1 MVYLVPGRT
10 EKINYLHNFV
20 LLFETEQCFILKKLL
35 ESLRYM
41 HLQLT
46 IDAYSLFL
54 YLEHTTIFMLVMFF
68 CCIYLSHFKG
78 QTLKL
83 LSDFKP
89 VHGPKKVGDR

>member
-1 MVYLVPGRT
+1 
-10 EKINYLHNFV
+10 
-20 LLFETEQCFILKKLL
+20 
-35 ESLRYM
+35 M

-89 VHGPKKVGDR
+89 VHGPKKVGDRWAILHKCHVKLWCVRNDVDLSC